1 MRDKAT
7 WQCPQTTTFKE
18 NRTGI
23 ESRSFCLPYLYRL
36 AKPAH
41 IVFSIGEE
49 TPIYTYIHTHTYIYI
64 YIYIYIKL
72 TDWNVLC
79 VCESYWLVCGAAYVM
94 LLMWGG
100 AASDSCQWCE
110 EENKNQNQKWVALAD
125 TRIDHFFSRNTF
137 MCSVVCVWFF
147 FFNIP
152 STLRRKSKTH
162 VRAHTH
168 AHTFSSFLPIPE
180 TRIKQKTR
188 GLHGWTCR
196 LGWPS
201 GEALVRLVITET
213 DLGSIPLRLSTV
225 FKSYGL
231 LALSLLE
238 ILFLTINQTLKMA
251 LIAAHTHAE
260 VILVSGDSTALG
272 IVSLPSPHP
281 TPTHTHWSG
290 DLGPRQY
297 LFSRRQLV
305 GTQV

>member
-1 MRDKAT
+1 MCCASVSLIDWFAVLHM
-7 WQCPQTTTFKE
+7 WCCWC
-18 NRTGI
+18 GAV
-23 ESRSFCLPYLYRL
+23 L
-36 AKPAH
+36 H
-41 IVFSIGEE
+41 
-49 TPIYTYIHTHTYIYI
+49 
-64 YIYIYIKL
+64 L
-72 TDWNVLC
+72 TDASDVRKKTKTKIKNEWHWQTPESIISFPGILLCVLLC
-79 VCESYWLVCGAAYVM
+79 VCG
-94 LLMWGG
+94 
-100 AASDSCQWCE
+100 
-110 EENKNQNQKWVALAD
+110 
-125 TRIDHFFSRNTF
+125 
-137 MCSVVCVWFF
+137 FF

-213 DLGSIPLRLSTV
+213 DLGSIPLWLSTV